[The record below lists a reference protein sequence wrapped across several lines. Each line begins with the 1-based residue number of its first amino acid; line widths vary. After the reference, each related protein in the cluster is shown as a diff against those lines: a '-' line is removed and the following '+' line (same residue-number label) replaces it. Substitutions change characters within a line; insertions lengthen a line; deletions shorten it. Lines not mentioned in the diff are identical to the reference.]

1 MVRGLEDNLRFEG
14 YQTVTA
20 GDGKK
25 GLALAL
31 SEAPDLIL
39 LDIMMPGMSGWD
51 VCREL
56 RAEGLDIPV
65 IMLTAR
71 GEEADRVQGLE
82 LGADDYVTKP
92 FGLRELM
99 ARIRAVLR
107 RPGPAAEVRGV
118 RVRRRADAPARPAGL
133 QGRATRC
140 GSPARSSIS
149 CATWWSTAGEIIT
162 RDRLLDE
169 VWGYERF
176 PTTRTVDTHILR
188 LRQKFEDD
196 PERPAHILTVH
207 GQGYRF
213 VGPRGARRMSATSEE
228 LARRTPPGQVLTTK
242 WPVLTYGLTPR
253 FDPRTWTFRCFGL
266 VDEEVRWTWD
276 EFLALPRTE
285 VHLRHPL
292 RHPLVAAR
300 QSLRGRATSAR
311 SCGACGSSPR
321 RSTS

>member
-1 MVRGLEDNLRFEG
+1 MPRILIVDDEPEMLRGLEDNLQFEG

-39 LDIMMPGMSGWD
+39 LDVMMPGMSGWD
-51 VCREL
+51 LCREL
-56 RAEGLDIPV
+56 RHRGLDVPV

-71 GEEADRVQGLE
+71 GEEVDRVLGLE

-92 FGLRELM
+92 FSLRELM

-118 RVRRRADAPARPAGL
+118 RVRRPCGCTCAPGRPSRRGHEVRL
-133 QGRATRC
+133 TRKEFDLLRYLVEH
-140 GSPARSSIS
+140 P
-149 CATWWSTAGEIIT
+149 GEVIT

-196 PERPAHILTVH
+196 PERPAHILTAH

-213 VGPRGARRMSATSEE
+213 VAERSAT
-228 LARRTPPGQVLTTK
+228 
-242 WPVLTYGLTPR
+242 
-253 FDPRTWTFRCFGL
+253 
-266 VDEEVRWTWD
+266 
-276 EFLALPRTE
+276 
-285 VHLRHPL
+285 
-292 RHPLVAAR
+292 
-300 QSLRGRATSAR
+300 
-311 SCGACGSSPR
+311 
-321 RSTS
+321 

>member
-1 MVRGLEDNLRFEG
+1 MPRILIVDDEPEMLRGLEDNLQFAG

-20 GDGKK
+20 GAGRK

-39 LDIMMPGMSGWD
+39 LDVMMPGMSGWD
-51 VCREL
+51 LCREL
-56 RAEGLDIPV
+56 RRRGLDVPV

-71 GEEADRVQGLE
+71 GEEVDRVLGLE

-92 FGLRELM
+92 FSLRELM

-107 RPGPAAEVRGV
+107 RPGPRQKFEEFAFGSVRLHLRARQAFKGGHEVR
-118 RVRRRADAPARPAGL
+118 L
-133 QGRATRC
+133 TRKEFDLLRYLVEH
-140 GSPARSSIS
+140 P
-149 CATWWSTAGEIIT
+149 GEVIT

-196 PERPAHILTVH
+196 PERPAHILTAH

-213 VGPRGARRMSATSEE
+213 VAERSAT
-228 LARRTPPGQVLTTK
+228 
-242 WPVLTYGLTPR
+242 
-253 FDPRTWTFRCFGL
+253 
-266 VDEEVRWTWD
+266 
-276 EFLALPRTE
+276 
-285 VHLRHPL
+285 
-292 RHPLVAAR
+292 
-300 QSLRGRATSAR
+300 
-311 SCGACGSSPR
+311 
-321 RSTS
+321 